1 MKILI
6 VDDEQDLLDILA
18 YNLQKNDY
26 EVETATSGEEAVAMV
41 EQSDDYRLILLD
53 VMMSGINGFQT
64 AEKIRK
70 IRSSI
75 PVIFLTALDTESDLL
90 HGFSLGADDY
100 IAKPFS
106 IKEVIARVKA
116 VLARAPQKADIL
128 VFENITLDLLN
139 KSVRVDGESV
149 MLTKTEYMLLVALIQ
164 TPGRILSR
172 EDLLL
177 KVWPDDT
184 FVEARTVDVH
194 LARLRKK
201 LLSGGSL
208 LINRSGYGYCLAKK

>member
-1 MKILI
+1 MLPLMD
-6 VDDEQDLLDILA
+6 VSLPAE
-18 YNLQKNDY
+18 
-26 EVETATSGEEAVAMV
+26 EVQV
-41 EQSDDYRLILLD
+41 
-53 VMMSGINGFQT
+53 
-64 AEKIRK
+64 
-70 IRSSI
+70 
-75 PVIFLTALDTESDLL
+75 
-90 HGFSLGADDY
+90 
-100 IAKPFS
+100 

-139 KSVRVDGESV
+139 KSVRVDGEAV
-149 MLTKTEYMLLVALIQ
+149 MLTKTEYMLLVALMQ

-177 KVWPDDT
+177 KVWPDGT
-184 FVEARTVDVH
+184 IVEARTVDVH

-201 LLSGGSL
+201 LLSGGRL

>member
-26 EVETATSGEEAVAMV
+26 VVETASSGEEAVALV
-41 EQSDDYRLILLD
+41 EQTDDYRLILLD
-53 VMMSGINGFQT
+53 VMMGGINGFQT

-75 PVIFLTALDTESDLL
+75 PIVFLTALDAESDLL

-116 VLARAPQKADIL
+116 VLARSPQKADKL
-128 VFENITLDLLN
+128 VYENITLDLLN
-139 KSVRVDGESV
+139 KSVSVDGESI
-149 MLTKTEYMLLVALIQ
+149 MLTKTEYMLLATLIQ
-164 TPGRILSR
+164 TPGRIFSR

-201 LLSGGSL
+201 LLSAGSL

>member
-18 YNLQKNDY
+18 FNIQKNDFD
-26 EVETATSGEEAVAMV
+26 VVTATSGEEAVAMV

-53 VMMSGINGFQT
+53 VMMSGINGFQA

-70 IRSSI
+70 IRSTVPI
-75 PVIFLTALDTESDLL
+75 IFLTALDTESDLL

-106 IKEVIARVKA
+106 IKEVVARVKA
-116 VLARAPQKADIL
+116 VLARAPLKADIL

-139 KSVRVDGESV
+139 KSVRVDGEAV

-201 LLSGGSL
+201 LLSAGSL